1 MLHEEFFSKY
11 NFYNS
16 PARSCGQP
24 PDPGNGWHAGEC
36 YTYGCR
42 VLYQC
47 GSGYE
52 IVGKA
57 ERYCQA
63 DGSWVPKELPTCV
76 CKYSSKTKKNKF
88 KKRQIANLFTLSSKF
103 LFTLYIIAIFFLFL

>member
-1 MLHEEFFSKY
+1 MKNFFSKY

-76 CKYSSKTKKNKF
+76 CKYSSKTKKK
-88 KKRQIANLFTLSSKF
+88 
-103 LFTLYIIAIFFLFL
+103 

>member
-1 MLHEEFFSKY
+1 MLFI
-11 NFYNS
+11 
-16 PARSCGQP
+16 ARSCGQP

-76 CKYSSKTKKNKF
+76 CKYITEIESLPTIGCN
-88 KKRQIANLFTLSSKF
+88 RLFSLLLAHDEILHLRIT
-103 LFTLYIIAIFFLFL
+103 